1 MINLFFLKKG
11 EKKPF
16 GNYYEDSTQKWLPIE
31 TINNGIVVLK
41 DGRYIKILEIL
52 PVNFYLKSE
61 VEQENIIYYF
71 ASYLKIAPDNMQI
84 RVSTERADIDDYLKR
99 HENYAEKELNE
110 LTKSMIYD
118 EMEFVRS
125 LSENVAIK
133 KRFFIVI
140 EFTGKGF
147 GNQPAKFSDVQKMLA
162 DEAYKA
168 QRYLSQCELGVIDIC
183 DNGQL
188 IDLLYGFINKQSA
201 KYIRPGN
208 FAYGMFDEI
217 HTFEGGAEID

>member
-1 MINLFFLKKG
+1 MNMFLSKKSD
-11 EKKPF
+11 KKIT
-16 GNYYEDSTQKWLPIE
+16 GNYYDDSTQKWLPIE
-31 TINNGIVVLK
+31 TVVNGIIVLK

-84 RVSTERADIDDYLKR
+84 RVTTERANMEDYLKR
-99 HENYAEKELNE
+99 HEVFAENEENE
-110 LTKSMIYD
+110 LTRSMIYD
-118 EMEFVRS
+118 EMEFVRG

-140 EFTGKGF
+140 EFVNKSFT
-147 GNQPAKFSDVQKMLA
+147 NQPAKFADVQRMLA

-168 QRYLSQCELGVIDIC
+168 ERYLSQCELGVIDINA
-183 DNGQL
+183 NGQL

-201 KYIRPGN
+201 KYVKPRN
-208 FAYGMFDEI
+208 FISGMFDEI
-217 HTFEGGAEID
+217 HTFEGGAERE